1 MLEIV
6 PGVNKRLTPT
16 CLWKMSQSLTQRHL
30 SGLVIK
36 HPKLEVCKKPSLQT
50 LAKGH
55 TWYSLLLLDTNF
67 KHLRTSLR
75 NFIYQIVWQFEKLD
89 TPVHTAFGKVTHPC
103 ERDNNIHISMFLQDL
118 GLIRSHIIWHANKSS
133 HPAMCCYWFFCV
145 WKATSQMQRNLS
157 LHGSTQCLHDLLSVT
172 KPHTECRV

>member
-1 MLEIV
+1 MFDALQEQWWLY
-6 PGVNKRLTPT
+6 GD
-16 CLWKMSQSLTQRHL
+16 
-30 SGLVIK
+30 
-36 HPKLEVCKKPSLQT
+36 CKKCARFYFS
-50 LAKGH
+50 
-55 TWYSLLLLDTNF
+55 TWIFFLLFFWVTTTPLKSCSDILLT
-67 KHLRTSLR
+67 KT
-75 NFIYQIVWQFEKLD
+75 VWQFEKLD
-89 TPVHTAFGKVTHPC
+89 TPFYTAFGKVTHPC